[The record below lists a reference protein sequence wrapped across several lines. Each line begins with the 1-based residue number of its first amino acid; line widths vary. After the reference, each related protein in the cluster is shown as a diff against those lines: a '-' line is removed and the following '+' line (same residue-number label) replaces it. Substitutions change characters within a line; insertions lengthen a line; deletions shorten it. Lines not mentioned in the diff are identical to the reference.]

1 MQPPGFECPGE
12 EDKVLRLSKALYGL
26 CQAPRAWN
34 IKLDDTLVSLGFQK
48 SPSEHAVYM
57 RCSGDERLLLGVYVD
72 DLVVTGSSK
81 EAIAQ
86 FKHQMQSVFSM
97 SDLGLLSY
105 YLGIE
110 VHQGDDAITLKQ
122 ASYAA
127 KIVDKAGLTSCTPV
141 QIPMEPRMKLSKES
155 SNPPVDRKLYRGIVG
170 SLRYLVHSRSGSPMR
185 SVSSAGSWKRPRQN
199 TGRR

>member
-1 MQPPGFECPGE
+1 MQPPGFECPSE
-12 EDKVLRLSKALYGL
+12 EDKVLRLSKAMYGL
-26 CQAPRAWN
+26 CQAPRAWK

-110 VHQGDDAITLKQ
+110 VDQRPGQIVIAQ
-122 ASYAA
+122 SAYAG
-127 KIVDKAGLTSCTPV
+127 KLLEKAGMEDCHPVATPM
-141 QIPMEPRMKLSKES
+141 QPRLKLSRKAGGER
-155 SNPPVDRKLYRGIVG
+155 VDGTHFRSVVG
-170 SLRYLVHSRSGSPMR
+170 SLRYLTHTRPDITYAVGYVSRFMEEPTS
-185 SVSSAGSWKRPRQN
+185 
-199 TGRR
+199 

>member
-1 MQPPGFECPGE
+1 
-12 EDKVLRLSKALYGL
+12 
-26 CQAPRAWN
+26 
-34 IKLDDTLVSLGFQK
+34 
-48 SPSEHAVYM
+48 M

-110 VHQGDDAITLKQ
+110 VHQGDDGITLKQ
-122 ASYAA
+122 ASYAS
-127 KIVDKAGLTSCTPV
+127 KIVDKAGLT
-141 QIPMEPRMKLSKES
+141 
-155 SNPPVDRKLYRGIVG
+155 G
-170 SLRYLVHSRSGSPMR
+170 
-185 SVSSAGSWKRPRQN
+185 
-199 TGRR
+199 